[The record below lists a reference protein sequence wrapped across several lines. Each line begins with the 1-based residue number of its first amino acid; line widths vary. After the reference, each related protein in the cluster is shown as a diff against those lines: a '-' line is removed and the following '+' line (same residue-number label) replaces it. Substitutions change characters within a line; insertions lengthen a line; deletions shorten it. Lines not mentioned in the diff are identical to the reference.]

1 MINPHPGLPEL
12 EYVKP
17 GSLNEACAF
26 LLNMMEKPS
35 RSRAEQ
41 IASLDCATGV

>member
-17 GSLNEACAF
+17 PVSPKHAGSWQNMKGPPDLIRGEQIVLSACAT
-26 LLNMMEKPS
+26 E
-35 RSRAEQ
+35 
-41 IASLDCATGV
+41 